1 MPIIIPA
8 VAAGG
13 NVNFSAGT
21 SSAAL
26 SSIVFSNSNGVSFGL
41 NGSTMTA
48 SAAAGGG
55 VTPALS
61 GSNGSFSFSTATFG
75 NLNGLSFYTSNG
87 SFVASHNALTTAMAS
102 NRGSDFVQA
111 TAAFAGTSASG
122 TIASNGISVSIGPYI
137 TTGAL
142 SNHSHGNPQLNLTN
156 LSGTT
161 ASNSAGFTLSL
172 SAAAPGGGVTPALS
186 GSNGSFSFSTATF
199 GNLNGLSFYTSNGSF
214 VASHNGL
221 TTAAASDHSH
231 GNPTLNLTNLSGTT
245 ASNSAGFTLSLS
257 AAAPGGGAGV
267 TMQRFEVIP
276 MITGTGASS
285 HAPASWWFNPMI
297 LPAALTF
304 SNLMVLK
311 SFSLSAPTATSQAS
325 SGRDSRSYTHGITI
339 FNRINFSN
347 SSTQLTTVT
356 TASFGM
362 SVSFSFT
369 SVSQTATYS
378 WVTNTTGG
386 TSSFTTTS
394 NASNHLLFFQS
405 ARLIAIP
412 MQSSLSAGEYFIAH
426 RHSTTAAT
434 AGGASFGFLV
444 SNIHIAPQSV
454 TFKRL
459 GISVAG
465 QSSSSNPT
473 AGIGFG
479 IASAVTITSTMAASV
494 ISAITQQYWYA
505 NFINSPVET

>member
-1 MPIIIPA
+1 M
-8 VAAGG
+8 V
-13 NVNFSAGT
+13 
-21 SSAAL
+21 
-26 SSIVFSNSNGVSFGL
+26 VSVP
-41 NGSTMTA
+41 
-48 SAAAGGG
+48 AGGG
-55 VTPALS
+55 IAPALS

-87 SFVASHNALTTAMAS
+87 SLVGSHNGLTTA
-102 NRGSDFVQA
+102 
-111 TAAFAGTSASG
+111 
-122 TIASNGISVSIGPYI
+122 
-137 TTGAL
+137 AL
-142 SNHSHGNPQLNLTN
+142 SNHSHGNPTLNLTN

-172 SAAAPGGGVTPALS
+172 SAVNA
-186 GSNGSFSFSTATF
+186 
-199 GNLNGLSFYTSNGSF
+199 
-214 VASHNGL
+214 L
-221 TTAAASDHSH
+221 TTAALSNHSH
-231 GNPTLNLTNLSGTT
+231 GDPTLNLTNLSGTT

-257 AAAPGGGAGV
+257 AAAPGGGVA
-267 TMQRFEVIP
+267 MNRFEVFP

-285 HAPASWWFNPMI
+285 HEPASWWFNPFVI
-297 LPAALTF
+297 PAGLTF
-304 SNLMVLK
+304 SNIMVLK
-311 SFSLSAPTATSQAS
+311 SFSFAAPGATSQAS
-325 SGRDSRSYTHGITI
+325 SGRDSRSYTHGVTL
-339 FNRINFSN
+339 FQRINFSN

-362 SVSFSFT
+362 SISYSFT
-369 SVSQTATYS
+369 SASQSASYS
-378 WVTNTTGG
+378 WVTDTTGG
-386 TSSFTTTS
+386 TSSFSTTS

-412 MQSSLSAGEYFIAH
+412 IQSSLSAGEYFIAH

-434 AGGASFGFLV
+434 AGGASYSFLA
-444 SNIHIAPQSV
+444 SNVHIAPQSV

-479 IASAVTITSTMAASV
+479 IASAVTTTTTMAASV
-494 ISAITQQYWYA
+494 VSAITQQYWYA